1 MKQSPH
7 LACLLLLTL
16 STTTT
21 ATTTPAPTLTCPNIT
36 STSIRCTW
44 SAPLPSSPPNDRY
57 YVVLTDPS
65 DPAFPFPS
73 TTRPFAVRTTATTEV
88 VVDDLLPGTALAIG
102 VRAHPLGAPSAVWG
116 WEDYAAPILVR
127 TLPAPRHAPRALRRQ
142 PQEGGEGGAP
152 RSISLQ
158 WEGAAVEVG
167 GVGAV
172 HKVGAV
178 HSAGAVDT
186 DGALPRTMGKA
197 AFEVGWALVPM
208 HDDAVARSL
217 EPYSSSGGS
226 VPGELPWSWVGV
238 AWLDQ
243 AWLERRDQASVG
255 ASASPASPASSS
267 SPSSS
272 ASSST
277 SSVTHTH
284 TLGDLEPGRSYLVRV
299 RQTTTMHTM
308 DVMVGTSDAVVFR
321 THRDDGTLYTTAYR
335 ISEYQFLPDFL
346 ANHDTASVGAMPVYI
361 MDHNPINTSSVSPHW
376 DQCQA
381 ALPSILP
388 GRHGTGLSC
397 LHYAATHKR
406 AEVTA
411 VCGNFST
418 ADDSL
423 GWDVHWC
430 VWP

>member
-1 MKQSPH
+1 MKQASPH
-7 LACLLLLTL
+7 LACFLLLML
-16 STTTT
+16 SSST
-21 ATTTPAPTLTCPNIT
+21 ATPAPAPTLTCPNIT

-44 SAPLPSSPPNDRY
+44 TAPLPSSPPNDRY
-57 YVVLTDPS
+57 YVALTGPS
-65 DPAFPFPS
+65 DPAFPFP

-88 VVDDLLPGTALAIG
+88 VVDDLLPGTTLAIG

-127 TLPAPRHAPRALRRQ
+127 TLPAPRHAPRALRRR
-142 PQEGGEGGAP
+142 PQEEGEEGAT

-158 WEGAAVEVG
+158 WEGAAFEVG

-172 HKVGAV
+172 HRTVG
-178 HSAGAVDT
+178 AGAV
-186 DGALPRTMGKA
+186 A

-208 HDDAVARSL
+208 HDDAIARSL
-217 EPYSSSGGS
+217 EPYGGSGGS
-226 VPGELPWSWVGV
+226 GVPGELPWSWV
-238 AWLDQ
+238 Q
-243 AWLERRDQASVG
+243 A
-255 ASASPASPASSS
+255 
-267 SPSSS
+267 SS
-272 ASSST
+272 ASSSI

-284 TLGDLEPGRSYLVRV
+284 TLGGLEPGRSYLVRA
-299 RQTTTMHTM
+299 RQTTTLQTM
-308 DVMVGTSDAVVFR
+308 DAVDEAGTQRLPTVMVGTSDAVVFR

-361 MDHNPINTSSVSPHW
+361 MDHNPINTSSVSPRW

-406 AEVTA
+406 AEVAA